1 MFAVGDVFES
11 VLLRDS
17 EFPSLGLGSEGFG
30 FVFLG
35 VVWGFFWLKGF
46 DTHTRTQQA
55 RLLWFGLHWLKG
67 LGVWG
72 FKGLKGFGSGG
83 V

>member
-35 VVWGFFWLKGF
+35 GGLGLFLAKGF
-46 DTHTRTQQA
+46 DTHTQLGR
-55 RLLWFGLHWLKG
+55 RLGVQGLRG
-67 LGVWG
+67 LGPEP
-72 FKGLKGFGSGG
+72 
-83 V
+83 